1 MNSLMTNNLIEK
13 GESKD
18 LEYKDSLYKVVE
30 TYPYQ
35 NNNKSINAKSA
46 ENRKNKLTSHFNP
59 KFSTN
64 IESQKEVIKINMPS
78 IPNYNENHEIN
89 EQSPP
94 KNRTHSISNNT
105 SDYYKKYLVSL
116 KGTYFTT
123 EEPETIIK
131 NKNNTKIDK
140 LENLQNNLNE
150 SISTNHSV
158 LTMSSNKNSFSR
170 LLLRSLYDNYLDT
183 KYQDISIL
191 QKKYSFPFIP
201 IEVKKNSTY
210 FIIKSF
216 NIENIHKAIK
226 YGVWSTT
233 YSGNILFDKAYVN
246 AQSKGGEVY
255 LFFSTNSTFAFQGIA
270 KLKSKFQAK
279 SHNFWKGSDKY
290 KAFNGSFN
298 IEWLII
304 KDVPNSSLDRIHV
317 NNIPFSKLRNGVEI
331 IEHDALMAIN
341 IYEKFYYCS
350 SLVLSDFM
358 RLDLEEKQQVSI
370 DYSRKGS
377 CVK

>member
-1 MNSLMTNNLIEK
+1 MSNNLIEK
-13 GESKD
+13 EQNKD
-18 LEYKDSLYKVVE
+18 QDDKDSLYKVVE
-30 TYPYQ
+30 TYPNQ
-35 NNNKSINAKSA
+35 NINNSINAKSA
-46 ENRKNKLTSHFNP
+46 ENRKSKLTSHFNP
-59 KFSTN
+59 KFAAK
-64 IESQKEVIKINMPS
+64 IEGKKELNKINMPS
-78 IPNYNENHEIN
+78 TSNYNENHEIN
-89 EQSPP
+89 EQSLP
-94 KNRTHSISNNT
+94 KSRTLNNSNNT

-116 KGTYFTT
+116 KETYFTT
-123 EEPETIIK
+123 EEPETVIKIK
-131 NKNNTKIDK
+131 NGKSDKI
-140 LENLQNNLNE
+140 ENLQNNLNE
-150 SISTNHSV
+150 SISTNHTV
-158 LTMSSNKNSFSR
+158 LTMSSNKNIFSR

-183 KYQDISIL
+183 KYQDISNL

-358 RLDLEEKQQVSI
+358 RLDLEEKQQV
-370 DYSRKGS
+370 DVDNSRKGS
-377 CVK
+377 YAK